1 MTTITDNLAEHR
13 FELATASEP
22 AAVYYR
28 LEGDTV
34 VLTHTEVPY
43 EHAGQGLGTALAK
56 GVFELMRRSG
66 TRVQVRCDFMGRFVA
81 QHPEYADVLAR

>member
-1 MTTITDNLAEHR
+1 MITITDNLAEHR
-13 FELATASEP
+13 FELATGSEP

-28 LEGDTV
+28 LEDDTV
-34 VLTHTEVPY
+34 VLTHTEVPF
-43 EHAGQGLGTALAK
+43 EHAGQGLATSLAK

-66 TRVQVRCDFMGRFVA
+66 KRVQVRCDFMGRFVS